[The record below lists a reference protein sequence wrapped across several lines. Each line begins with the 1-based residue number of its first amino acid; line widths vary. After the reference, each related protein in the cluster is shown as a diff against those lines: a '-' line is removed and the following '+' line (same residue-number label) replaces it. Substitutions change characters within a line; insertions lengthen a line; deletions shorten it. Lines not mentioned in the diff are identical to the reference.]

1 MASNGIAGFKGMIA
15 LSSADAAASSDIAEI
30 RNFTIDT
37 SMTTIDVT
45 THDSSGHRDKV
56 AGIQQWSGTA
66 EYLQVMSNAGHKSVA
81 DVMLGRVRVDGYFY
95 PTGSS
100 SDGYFNGDMYLTGW
114 GLAHPNEDALAAN
127 ITFEGTGAL
136 TRSSSST

>member
-1 MASNGIAGFKGMIA
+1 MPTFGKSSIIA
-15 LSSADAAASSDIAEI
+15 LESAHPDLQRLFREVIKHVDCKVLE
-30 RNFTIDT
+30 
-37 SMTTIDVT
+37 
-45 THDSSGHRDKV
+45 GHRDKV

-136 TRSSSST
+136 TRTSSST